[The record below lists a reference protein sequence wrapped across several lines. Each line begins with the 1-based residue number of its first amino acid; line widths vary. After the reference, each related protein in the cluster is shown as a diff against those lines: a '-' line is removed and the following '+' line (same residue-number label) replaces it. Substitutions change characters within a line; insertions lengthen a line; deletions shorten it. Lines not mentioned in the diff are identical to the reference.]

1 MSLKRIALIV
11 LTLVTF
17 LLSSSALYESWRK
30 PQFNSRLELY
40 ETNILLQAQEWEP
53 QGEDAENLEV
63 IRQALLGLKPL
74 ETAIEQYQDVRDS
87 SSKNLEKVKEELKKT
102 PKQQQEQSP
111 AQIERL
117 ITELDLRLGILKAKQ
132 GEIDTAIKT
141 WVGLEKKS
149 EIQPKIKELAV
160 VLTGL
165 WSNPSSLLPNTEE
178 LIKTDLEGW
187 FRYTALSQ
195 LYEQEQRKSELSD
208 LKASQQKIGE
218 NVLWK
223 LLIIGIVPRIA
234 AFFGL
239 GLLIFTLIQRL
250 IKGKESWLAKNADV
264 SWSTPWDW
272 EVILQV
278 FVFGFFLMGQIII
291 PELFSIV
298 PIPRPAPNV
307 RIQALYVL
315 ISYLLVAIGAIG
327 TLYIS
332 LKPFIP
338 LPEGW
343 FRISFKGKWFAWGFG
358 GYCIALPIVIIVSL
372 INQQIW
378 QGQGGSNPLL
388 EIALK
393 SRDSLAI
400 AIFFSTAGIAA
411 PIFEEILFRGFLL
424 PSLTRYLPGWTAIVT
439 SSFIFAAAHL
449 SLSEIIPLTALG
461 SILGFVYS
469 RERNLLAP
477 ILLHSLWN
485 SGTLLSL
492 VIVGSSIN

>member
-1 MSLKRIALIV
+1 MSLKRIILIL

-17 LLSSSALYESWRK
+17 LLCSSALYESWRK
-30 PQFNSRLELY
+30 PQFNSRLQLY
-40 ETNILLQAQEWEP
+40 EANILLQAQEWRS
-53 QGEDAENLEV
+53 QGENAENLEV

-74 ETAIEQYQDVRDS
+74 DTAVEQYQDVRDS
-87 SSKNLEKVKEELKKT
+87 ASKNLEEVKKI

-111 AQIERL
+111 AQIETL

-141 WVGLEKKS
+141 WVALEQNS
-149 EIQPKIKELAV
+149 EIQPEIKQVAE

-165 WSNPSSLLPNTEE
+165 WSNPPRLLPNAQE

-187 FRYTALSQ
+187 FRYTVLSQ
-195 LYEQEQRKSELSD
+195 LYDLQQRKSELSE
-208 LKASQQKIGE
+208 LKTSQQKIAE
-218 NVLWK
+218 DVLWK
-223 LLIIGIVPRIA
+223 LLIIGIIPRIA
-234 AFFGL
+234 AIFGV

-250 IKGKESWLAKNADV
+250 IKGKESWLAQNSDIP
-264 SWSTPWDW
+264 WSTPWNW
-272 EVILQV
+272 EIILQV

-291 PELFSIV
+291 PQLFSLL

-315 ISYLLVAIGAIG
+315 SSYLLVAIGAIG
-327 TLYIS
+327 VLYIS

-343 FRISFKGKWFAWGFG
+343 FRISFKGKWFAWGLG
-358 GYCIALPIVIIVSL
+358 GYCIALPVVVIVSL

-393 SRDSLAI
+393 SRDSVGI
-400 AIFFSTAGIAA
+400 AIFFFTAGIAA
-411 PIFEEILFRGFLL
+411 PVFEEILFRGFLL

-485 SGTLLSL
+485 TGTLLSL
-492 VIVGSSIN
+492 VIVGSSINSYI